1 VGGDDPGGVP
11 SSELRNLRRRRGV
24 ETGIR
29 FVTPDADEV
38 HSGLRASGVDADDVL
53 RWDGVPPMFAF
64 RDLDGNGMEIVE
76 QR

>member
-1 VGGDDPGGVP
+1 MDQDRALEFYVGP
-11 SSELRNLRRRRGV
+11 L
-24 ETGIR
+24 
-29 FVTPDADEV
+29 
-38 HSGLRASGVDADDVL
+38 GLEKRLDVL